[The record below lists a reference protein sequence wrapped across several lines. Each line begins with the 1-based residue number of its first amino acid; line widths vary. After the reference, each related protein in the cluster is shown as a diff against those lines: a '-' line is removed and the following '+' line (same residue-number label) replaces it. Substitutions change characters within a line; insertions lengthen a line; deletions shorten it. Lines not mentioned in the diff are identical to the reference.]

1 METDPYREV
10 SIVRTAKGLK
20 PQFEELSTLLSR
32 EQILKLLQKDVIKVI
47 IADQFVLF
55 PSSSCFE
62 ISHRIVNC

>member
-1 METDPYREV
+1 LETDPHREV
-10 SIVRTAKGLK
+10 SIVRPAKGLE
-20 PQFEELSTLLSR
+20 PRFEELSTFLPG

-62 ISHRIVNC
+62 ISHRIVNS

>member
-1 METDPYREV
+1 METDSHREV
-10 SIVRTAKGLK
+10 SIVRTAKGLE
-20 PQFEELSTLLSR
+20 PEFEELSILLSR

-62 ISHRIVNC
+62 ISHIIVNS